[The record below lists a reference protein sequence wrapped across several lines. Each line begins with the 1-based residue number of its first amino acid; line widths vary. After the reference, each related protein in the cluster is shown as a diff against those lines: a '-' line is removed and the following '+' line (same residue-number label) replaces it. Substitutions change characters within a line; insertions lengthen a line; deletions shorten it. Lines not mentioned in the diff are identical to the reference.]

1 MVVEYIVDTSDDEPG
16 VGQAALNRRA
26 DSSFRSWGAGLFAIL
41 MMAVL
46 MVTVIFAFLNVGGET
61 WESAKQL
68 LTLLLPIETGLIG
81 VAVGFYFGS
90 GN

>member
-1 MVVEYIVDTSDDEPG
+1 MVVEYPDDFSEEPRAGQVILTQRAGTSSRNW
-16 VGQAALNRRA
+16 V
-26 DSSFRSWGAGLFAIL
+26 SGLFAIV

-46 MVTVIFAFLNVGGET
+46 LVTVVFAFLNVGEET

-81 VAVGFYFGS
+81 AAVGFYFGS

>member
-1 MVVEYIVDTSDDEPG
+1 MVVEHLG
-16 VGQAALNRRA
+16 
-26 DSSFRSWGAGLFAIL
+26 DSSEEPRVRQLALTQRAGTSSRNWVAGRFAIV

-46 MVTVIFAFLNVGGET
+46 LVTVIFAFLNVGEET

-81 VAVGFYFGS
+81 AAVGFYFGS

>member
-1 MVVEYIVDTSDDEPG
+1 M
-16 VGQAALNRRA
+16 NRRT
-26 DSSFRSWGAGLFAIL
+26 DSSFRNWGAGLFAIV

-46 MVTVIFAFLNVGGET
+46 LVTVIFAFLNVGRES

>member
-1 MVVEYIVDTSDDEPG
+1 M
-16 VGQAALNRRA
+16 
-26 DSSFRSWGAGLFAIL
+26 

-46 MVTVIFAFLNVGGET
+46 LVTVIFAFLTVGGET